1 MKLIKTPFILVIIF
15 LLFDSC
21 QSNSGTLNVDEKATY
36 LVSERTISGNLPFS
50 DAVIYDNVIYLSGK
64 IGVTIENK
72 LAEGGIG
79 PETKQAL
86 TRIKEFLEANGSSM
100 DHVIKCTCML
110 ADMQEWGAMNE
121 EYIKFFPNNKPA
133 RSAFGASSLARNA
146 RVEIECIAYLSN
158 QQQQ

>member
-1 MKLIKTPFILVIIF
+1 MKLIKTPFILVIFF
-15 LLFDSC
+15 LLIDSC
-21 QSNSGTLNVDEKATY
+21 QSNSESSISKKKATY
-36 LVSERTISGNLPFS
+36 LVSERNISGNLPFS
-50 DAVIYDNVIYLSGK
+50 DAVIYNNIIYLSGK
-64 IGVTIENK
+64 IGVTSENK

-86 TRIKEFLEANGSSM
+86 TRIKEFLESNGSSM

-110 ADMQEWGAMNE
+110 ADMQEWEAMNK

-146 RVEIECIAYLSN
+146 RVEIECMAYLNN
-158 QQQQ
+158 QE